1 MAAMSDLLTPTPYP
15 DINAALSR
23 AIDRLQT
30 RYGLD
35 LTAVYLLGSLAMDD
49 YVPGW
54 SDIDLLA
61 VLARPVETPVE
72 AEDAEAEPVEAHV
85 SVYTVAQLRQ
95 PDWRTNPFGMYG
107 MLGLIEY
114 GRLVWG
120 TETRHL
126 LIVPGFP
133 SVRAYMVA
141 EIARVIRERRLD
153 LPVRAP
159 KGVGGRRY
167 QDRSVELVNW
177 LFYPARVL
185 FILETAHIGSKTM
198 AVEHYTR
205 HHFDAW
211 EVWLR
216 WADAYRHLPDRAPL
230 TPKERRQL
238 ALAVQDFFWDVVN
251 FILLG
256 LGYDPETLTTDAAVV
271 EALETYLRTA

>member
-1 MAAMSDLLTPTPYP
+1 MAAMSDLLYTTPYP
-15 DINAALSR
+15 DTNAALSR
-23 AIDRLQT
+23 AINRLQAQ
-30 RYGLD
+30 YGLD
-35 LTAVYLLGSLAMDD
+35 LTAVYLLGSLEMDD
-49 YVPGW
+49 YVPDW
-54 SDIDLLA
+54 SDIDGLV
-61 VLARPVETPVE
+61 VLARP
-72 AEDAEAEPVEAHV
+72 AEPLSEEAEAEGVKLHLP
-85 SVYTVAQLRQ
+85 VYTLAQLRQ

-107 MLGLIEY
+107 MLALMEY
-114 GRLVWG
+114 GRLLWG
-120 TETRHL
+120 TDIRHL

-141 EIARVIRERRLD
+141 EIARVIRERPLD

-159 KGVGGRRY
+159 QGVGGPRY
-167 QDRSVELVNW
+167 QDKSVELVNW

-185 FILETAHIGSKTM
+185 FILETAHVGSKTM

-216 WADAYRHLPDRAPL
+216 WADAYRHLSDRPPL

-256 LGYDPETLTTDAAVV
+256 LGYDPETLTTDEAVV